1 MELKIDIGEILAG
14 VAAVLSAWAAL
25 RERSRKSEPPPPEPP
40 EPMPENLS
48 NDSEEKLLKPFT
60 GQVLSD
66 SGFMRLGELLGS
78 SKKDGEL

>member
-25 RERSRKSEPPPPEPP
+25 RERSRKSEPPIQKPPEPL
-40 EPMPENLS
+40 PENLPT
-48 NDSEEKLLKPFT
+48 DSAAKLQKPFT

-66 SGFMRLGELLGS
+66 SGFMRLGELLES
-78 SKKDGEL
+78 SEKDGE